1 MPTFTPLADAE
12 TLVRGWLA
20 TQFPSPTY
28 RVVTET
34 PADLGA
40 VPTIVVGRIGGSS
53 SGITTDAAN
62 IDITTFDTERGG
74 NSARA
79 NARSLAAQVRTA
91 LMYHLPG
98 QVTGGGA
105 VQSVSEI
112 SAYHFVPYDNT
123 SLRRFEA
130 TYRITIRSVPA

>member
-1 MPTFTPLADAE
+1 MPFTPLADAE

-20 TQFPSPTY
+20 TQFPAPTY

-53 SGITTDAAN
+53 QDITLDNARV
-62 IDITTFDTERGG
+62 DITTFADTSGS
-74 NSARA
+74 SARA
-79 NARSLAAQVRTA
+79 NARALAAQVRTA

-105 VQSVSEI
+105 VTRVAEE
-112 SAYHFVPYDNT
+112 SAYHYVPYDNT
-123 SLRRFEA
+123 NLRRFEA
-130 TYRITIRSVPA
+130 TYRITIHSIPN

>member
-1 MPTFTPLADAE
+1 MPTFVPLADAE

-20 TQFPSPTY
+20 TQFPSPAY
-28 RVVTET
+28 RVVTES

-53 SGITTDAAN
+53 PVVTIDAAR
-62 IDITTFDTERGG
+62 IDITCFDAIDGTAPRQK
-74 NSARA
+74 
-79 NARSLAAQVRTA
+79 ARSLAAQVRTA

-105 VQSVSEI
+105 VQSVAEE

-123 SLRRFEA
+123 NVRRFEA
-130 TYRITIRSVPA
+130 TYRITIHSIPA

>member
-1 MPTFTPLADAE
+1 VPFTPLADAE

-20 TQFPSPTY
+20 TQFTSPTY
-28 RVVTET
+28 RVLTET

-40 VPTIVVGRIGGSS
+40 LPTIVVGRIGGSS
-53 SGITTDAAN
+53 PLITLDNARVDVTTFA
-62 IDITTFDTERGG
+62 DITGT
-74 NSARA
+74 SPRA

-105 VQSVSEI
+105 VGSVSEE

-123 SLRRFEA
+123 TLRRFEA
-130 TYRITIRSVPA
+130 TYRITIHSIPS